1 MLTVDNDKL
10 EKYRQMCQSLT
21 VDDSMLSAT
30 GSIHAIGYVDLN
42 TNDTGSN
49 DSYVQDRGSSN
60 RIAWRSV
67 NGVTTPATLRELNI
81 KNSGP
86 QYVGAVT
93 DPVVTFNEEDP
104 LEYTYPGSPLPSLK

>member
-1 MLTVDNDKL
+1 
-10 EKYRQMCQSLT
+10 
-21 VDDSMLSAT
+21 MLSDT

-49 DSYVQDRGSSN
+49 DSYVQDKGSSN

-86 QYVGAVT
+86 
-93 DPVVTFNEEDP
+93 
-104 LEYTYPGSPLPSLK
+104 

>member
-10 EKYRQMCQSLT
+10 EKYRKMTQSLT
-21 VDDSMLSAT
+21 VDDSMLSDT

-42 TNDTGSN
+42 VNDGGSN
-49 DSYVQDRGSSN
+49 DSYVQDKGSSN

-93 DPVVTFNEEDP
+93 DPVVHYEFGATTFT
-104 LEYTYPGSPLPSLK
+104 LTGATF